1 MYSTG
6 LAMLIRP
13 ANDDDERPQL
23 VRRDCA
29 SLSILLSLGLGL
41 LWFLGWLLTL

>member
-6 LAMLIRP
+6 LAMLTRP
-13 ANDDDERPQL
+13 ANDEDERPEL
-23 VRRDCA
+23 VRGDCA